1 MKKILIALL
10 AVLAAPV
17 VAQASSGDVVP
28 IGISQIVSPADAP
41 SLSVYKKAAAA
52 GLPALDAP
60 GAFVQVY
67 SYTYFGKPMTPWYV
81 YVPVALRAS
90 AVQGSVTLV
99 RTEPDALFND
109 SDYPGM
115 LVGLM
120 YAAGSDGAKECVGRS
135 SAGIVSCQ
143 EYMTP
148 EQKAL
153 SGRPFQSFLSSM

>member
-67 SYTYFGKPMTPWYV
+67 SYTYFGKPMTPTYA
-81 YVPVALRAS
+81 YVPVELRAAS
-90 AVQGSVTLV
+90 VPGSVPLV
-99 RTEPDALFND
+99 RDEPDGWARN
-109 SDYPGM
+109 SAYPTM
-115 LVGLM
+115 LVGIM
-120 YAAGSDGAKECVGRS
+120 YSAGSDGAKECVGRS

-153 SGRPFQSFLSSM
+153 SGRSFQSFLSSL